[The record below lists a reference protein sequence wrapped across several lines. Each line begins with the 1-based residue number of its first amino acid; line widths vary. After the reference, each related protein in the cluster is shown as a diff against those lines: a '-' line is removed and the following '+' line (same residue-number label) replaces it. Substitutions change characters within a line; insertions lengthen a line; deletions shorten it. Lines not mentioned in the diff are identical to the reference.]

1 MKKNNIDDVEFLQ
14 FIYKNAEMGTIG
26 INDVITAAS
35 NEKFEKLL
43 NNQKEEYQNIC
54 KEAEDILKKY
64 GRNTEENGMM
74 AKMSSKMMSELSL
87 MKDDS
92 DQTIAKMMM
101 EGTNKGVI
109 AVTEKIN
116 AYNNND
122 AEIVVLAGK
131 LKATLEKNIDEL
143 KKYL

>member
-14 FIYKNAEMGTIG
+14 FIYKNAEMGIIG

-64 GRNTEENGMM
+64 GKNTEENGMM
-74 AKMSSKMMSELSL
+74 AKMSSKMMSEMSL